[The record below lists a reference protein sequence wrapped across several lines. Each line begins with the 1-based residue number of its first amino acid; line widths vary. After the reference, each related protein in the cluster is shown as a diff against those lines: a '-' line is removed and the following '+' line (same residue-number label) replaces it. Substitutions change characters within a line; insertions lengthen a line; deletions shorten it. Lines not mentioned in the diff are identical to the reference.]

1 VSWLFLSMITVSQI
15 IGNAVGKGAEFK
27 ADETVVDMGFG
38 RQLRNALRIVVDSG
52 NGARQT
58 HWRDRLVT
66 AHPPARTR
74 VARLEAHIRRTQ
86 REQRR

>member
-1 VSWLFLSMITVSQI
+1 MITVSQI

-52 NGARQT
+52 NGTRQT

>member
-1 VSWLFLSMITVSQI
+1 MITVSQI

-52 NGARQT
+52 NGVRHT